1 MPHLGKH
8 RGRKFEDVAQSDR
21 GYCAWVL
28 REKALPLHGFYRCL
42 INVHGGILNFGKH
55 KGRFFDGVLDGAP
68 EYCDWALGLEGPSAS
83 LMLFID
89 YARVHHRKETVAQRP
104 AQDPPHKKTR
114 TNEKACVICFDR
126 HINSAFVPCG
136 HLVSCL
142 PYASKFDGKQ
152 CPMCK
157 QQVAMVLKTYPA

>member
-1 MPHLGKH
+1 MLRLGKH

-28 REKALPLHGFYRCL
+28 REKALPLHGFYRYL
-42 INVHGGILNFGKH
+42 IKVHGGILNVGKH
-55 KGRFFDGVLDGAP
+55 KGRFFDEVIEGAP
-68 EYCDWALGLEGPSAS
+68 EYCDWALSLSDPSDG

-89 YARVHHRKETVAQRP
+89 YARVHYKKETAAQRP
-104 AQDPPHKKTR
+104 DPPHKKTR
-114 TNEKACVICFDR
+114 TAENLCIICFDR

-142 PYASKFDGKQ
+142 PCAWKFDGKP

-157 QQVAMVLKTYPA
+157 QHVAMILKTYSA